1 MSLPIEEY
9 ALIGDCH
16 TAALVGSDGSIDWLC
31 LPRFDSAST
40 FGALLGDDEHGNW
53 SIRPVG
59 AARCTDRHYQGDTF
73 TLVTRWVTDDGEIE
87 VVDLM
92 PMGGRRA
99 DVIRRV
105 RGIRGTVRV
114 EEVVRIR
121 FDYSEA
127 MPWIRQSAEDGGEG
141 EYEHALIAVAGP
153 DSVVLRGPRLTA
165 HDFAH
170 RAEFDVGAGETVD
183 IVMTWY
189 PSHRPPPPMP
199 DVDERMAATDSWWSD
214 WTRKL
219 DDDGPYAPAVRR
231 SLLVL
236 RALTHEDTAGI
247 VAAATTSLPEQFGGS
262 RNWDYR
268 YVWLRDAALTLQA
281 LMLHGFGM
289 EAEEWRS
296 WLLRAI
302 AGDPADLQIM
312 YGLAGERRLPEWEVT
327 SLPGYQGS
335 APVRAGNGAY
345 TQFQGDVFGEVMLA
359 LEQARNIGAGEDDV
373 SWPLQLALLSNLE
386 SNLDRDDHGLWE
398 IRGEPRRFTQ
408 SRAMIWAAFDCGIRA
423 VREHGLRGPVERWER
438 LRAEL
443 RDEIE
448 THGFDRERN
457 SYVQSYGSSEVDAS
471 LLTLAQIGYC
481 APDDPRMLGTVAA
494 LEADLLHDG
503 LLLRYRTASGVDGL
517 EGDEHPFLACS
528 FWLVQQYALS
538 GRLDEAELLMDRLV
552 GFSNDVGLL
561 SEEYDTRA
569 ERHAG
574 NTPQAFSHLTL
585 VRAADA
591 IARARGLD
599 APERRD

>member
-1 MSLPIEEY
+1 
-9 ALIGDCH
+9 
-16 TAALVGSDGSIDWLC
+16 
-31 LPRFDSAST
+31 
-40 FGALLGDDEHGNW
+40 
-53 SIRPVG
+53 
-59 AARCTDRHYQGDTF
+59 
-73 TLVTRWVTDDGEIE
+73 
-87 VVDLM
+87 
-92 PMGGRRA
+92 
-99 DVIRRV
+99 
-105 RGIRGTVRV
+105 
-114 EEVVRIR
+114 
-121 FDYSEA
+121 
-127 MPWIRQSAEDGGEG
+127 
-141 EYEHALIAVAGP
+141 
-153 DSVVLRGPRLTA
+153 
-165 HDFAH
+165 
-170 RAEFDVGAGETVD
+170 
-183 IVMTWY
+183 
-189 PSHRPPPPMP
+189 MP
-199 DVDERMAATDSWWSD
+199 DVDERIAATDSWWSD

-219 DDDGPYAPAVRR
+219 DHDGPHAAAVRR

-289 EAEEWRS
+289 EAEAWRG

-423 VREHGLRGPVERWER
+423 VREHGLRGPIERWER